1 MLKFNDQERSLSIDK
16 NYMPLT
22 SLTLYQLMA
31 YSKTRLSVLG
41 LKAYYFIN
49 RGVIKAVDDISLTIK
64 ENESLGIAGESACGK
79 SSFGSA
85 ILRTMQPPGKIVEGS
100 IVLNDIDITKL
111 ADVDFNKNIRWKKI
125 AMIFQGAMNTLDPV
139 YTIGDQMKEILEQ
152 HCFKDRNI
160 EEKISVSLE
169 QVGLDRSTAKRYP
182 HELSGGMKQR
192 VIISMSLLLEPDVV
206 IADEPTTALDVLV
219 QRQIIDLL
227 KKLKKERGMV
237 IILITH
243 DLAIISEIA
252 DRIGIMYAGQMVEFG
267 NVDDVYKNPKHPY
280 TQALISSIPKLYS
293 EEGQIHF
300 IKGSPPDML
309 NLPAGCRFYP
319 RCPHAMDIC
328 KSDPPAFKIGDSYV
342 LCWLYK

>member
-1 MLKFNDQERSLSIDK
+1 
-16 NYMPLT
+16 
-22 SLTLYQLMA
+22 MA
-31 YSKTRLSVLG
+31 YSKARLSVLG
-41 LKAYYFIN
+41 LKAYYFTN
-49 RGVIKAVDDISLTIK
+49 RGVVKAVDDISLTIK

-111 ADVDFNKNIRWKKI
+111 TDIDFNKNIRWKKI

-152 HCFKDRNI
+152 HCFKRGNI

-169 QVGLDRSTAKRYP
+169 QVGLDKSTAKRYP

-192 VIISMSLLLEPDVV
+192 VIISMSLLLEPDIV

-227 KKLKKERGMV
+227 KKLKKERGMI

-267 NVDDVYKNPKHPY
+267 NVADVYKNPKHPY

-293 EEGQIHF
+293 EERQIQF

-309 NLPAGCRFYP
+309 NLPTGCRFYP
-319 RCPHAMDIC
+319 RCPYAMDIC
-328 KSDPPAFKIGDSYV
+328 KSDPPAFKIGDGYV

>member
-1 MLKFNDQERSLSIDK
+1 MLKFNNQERSLSTDK

-22 SLTLYQLMA
+22 SLILYQLMA
-31 YSKTRLSVLG
+31 YSKARLSVLG
-41 LKAYYFIN
+41 LKAYYFTN

-152 HCFKDRNI
+152 HCFKDGNI

-192 VIISMSLLLEPDVV
+192 VIISMALLLEPDVV

-267 NVDDVYKNPKHPY
+267 NVADVYKNPKHPY